1 MCLKSIASASLRVIN
16 DSNKQSWDK
25 YTELKDNIVRGIN
38 VLLSTNF
45 QILGKKIQTVIK
57 VKKTLK
63 VPLTV
68 QGFLPAEDTVRTS
81 TQLQHCFLVW
91 ELTYTMAAG
100 ITHSRDP
107 STSYTSGL
115 WDSCNIRWDSPHLSR
130 THKHI
135 LRLTACKSMA
145 VLFEQKRFHTIS
157 SLYHNMI
164 TSTALT
170 EDLTSQS
177 RKLNFFLVLS

>member
-1 MCLKSIASASLRVIN
+1 MWLKSIGSASLRVIK

-25 YTELKDNIVRGIN
+25 YTELKDNVVPGIN

-45 QILGKKIQTVIK
+45 QIFGEKNTDSNKSE
-57 VKKTLK
+57 KT
-63 VPLTV
+63 PQSTINSSR
-68 QGFLPAEDTVRTS
+68 FLPAEDTIRTS

-115 WDSCNIRWDSPHLSR
+115 RDSCNIRWDSPYLSR

-145 VLFEQKRFHTIS
+145 VLF
-157 SLYHNMI
+157 
-164 TSTALT
+164 
-170 EDLTSQS
+170 
-177 RKLNFFLVLS
+177 